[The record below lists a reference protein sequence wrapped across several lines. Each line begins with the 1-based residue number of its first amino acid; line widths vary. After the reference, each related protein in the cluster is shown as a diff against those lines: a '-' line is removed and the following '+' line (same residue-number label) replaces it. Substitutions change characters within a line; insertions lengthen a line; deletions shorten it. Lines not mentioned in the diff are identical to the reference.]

1 MPLSSFLYTDDVDD
15 VLAAHINRVTQSTLR
30 GELGSASAITTQT
43 ALTDGDFPFLK
54 LTPNANLDV
63 LLPPE
68 ASTNHVHVIENGSGT
83 YTLTVKED
91 SDTTTISTIGPNGVA
106 MFIPSVG
113 TAWKAIKPVTVPA
126 ASERITT
133 AIDGLN
139 LIWNS
144 ATSISVGVG
153 ACYAENGDWID
164 VTSAITKASLSLSN
178 STWYHI
184 YVYLSAGVASAEV
197 VTTAPVAW
205 KGTAYSK
212 TSDTSRRY
220 VGSILTDGSGNV
232 KKFIH
237 NVFDNSMRYMKFQ
250 FNATPHRVLSSG
262 TAATATAVALTTII
276 PVTASIPYVRIASTA
291 DQGLY
296 TGDDNGVGASQ
307 LTTSLV
313 AGNTITQSTIL
324 FHPIDGSQ
332 QIWYI
337 YGAAVGAGGAN
348 IDVLGYQYKR

>member
-1 MPLSSFLYTDDVDD
+1 MPLSSFLYVDDQDDVM
-15 VLAAHINRVTQSTLR
+15 AAHVNRNTESALR
-30 GELGSASAITTQT
+30 GELGAAISITTQT

-68 ASTNHVHVIENGSGT
+68 ASTNHVHVIQNGSGT

-91 SDTTTISTIGPNGVA
+91 SDTTTIAAVGPNSVT

-113 TAWKAIKPVTVPA
+113 TGWVAIKSIANPA

-133 AIDGLN
+133 AIDGLK
-139 LIWNS
+139 LTWNS

-164 VTSAITKASLSLSN
+164 VTSAITKASLSLSA

-205 KGTAYSK
+205 KGSAYSK
-212 TSDTSRRY
+212 TGDTSRRY
-220 VGSILTDGSGNV
+220 VGSIKADGSSNVYAFVMSGN
-232 KKFIH
+232 FIKYDAPL
-237 NVFDNSMRYMKFQ
+237 FLI
-250 FNATPHRVLSSG
+250 LSSG
-262 TAATATAVALTTII
+262 TATSNTAVSASSAAPITARMLSVYVTNGSAS
-276 PVTASIPYVRIASTA
+276 VTARIGTSASSSIFVVNVSSRVSIELIC
-291 DQGLY
+291 D
-296 TGDDNGVGASQ
+296 ASQ
-307 LTTSLV
+307 NVYYYNS
-313 AGNTITQSTIL
+313 
-324 FHPIDGSQ
+324 
-332 QIWYI
+332 
-337 YGAAVGAGGAN
+337 AGGGDTY
-348 IDVLGYQYKR
+348 IGVSGYVLER

>member
-1 MPLSSFLYTDDVDD
+1 MPLSSFLYVDD
-15 VLAAHINRVTQSTLR
+15 QDDAMAAHINRNTASALR
-30 GELGSASAITTQT
+30 AELGAALAITTQT

-68 ASTNHVHVIENGSGT
+68 ASTNHVHVIQNGSGT

-91 SDTTTISTIGPNGVA
+91 SDTMTIATVGPNTVA

-113 TAWKAIKPVTVPA
+113 TGWAAIKSIANPA

-133 AIDGLN
+133 VIDGMK

-144 ATSISVGVG
+144 ATSIGVGVG

-205 KGTAYSK
+205 KGSAYSK
-212 TSDTSRRY
+212 TGDTSRRY
-220 VGSILTDGSGNV
+220 VGSVKTDGSGNV
-232 KKFIH
+232 YGFQHELPANMMHYK
-237 NVFDNSMRYMKFQ
+237 NVASGSSPF
-250 FNATPHRVLSSG
+250 RVLNAG
-262 TAATATAVALTTII
+262 TATTATAVACSGVV
-276 PVTASIPYVRIASTA
+276 PVTSRIAALRHFNVGTQTA
-291 DQGLY
+291 F
-296 TGDDNGVGASQ
+296 TNESNSVS
-307 LTTSLV
+307 
-313 AGNTITQSTIL
+313 STIYIAAATGFAVL
-324 FHPIDGSQ
+324 QYVLHPIDASQ
-332 QIWYI
+332 QIWYLVVS
-337 YGAAVGAGGAN
+337 GASYAV
-348 IDVLGYQYKR
+348 DVMGYQYDR

>member
-1 MPLSSFLYTDDVDD
+1 MPLSDYIYVDDEDDVM
-15 VLAAHINRVTQSTLR
+15 AAHQNRNTASALR
-30 GELGSASAITTQT
+30 GELGAAVAITTQT

-68 ASTNHVHVIENGSGT
+68 ATTNHVHVIQNGSGT

-91 SDTTTISTIGPNGVA
+91 SDTTTIASIGPNTVA

-113 TAWKAIKPVTVPA
+113 TGWAAIKSIANPA

-133 AIDGLN
+133 AIDGLK

-153 ACYAENGDWID
+153 AGYAENGDWID

-178 STWYHI
+178 STWYHV

-205 KGTAYSK
+205 KGIAYSK
-212 TSDTSRRY
+212 TGDTSRRY
-220 VGSILTDGSGNV
+220 VGSILTDSSGNV
-232 KKFIH
+232 KSFIH
-237 NVFDNSMRYMKFQ
+237 NVLSNVILYMKYQ
-250 FNATPHRVLSSG
+250 LNAAPHRVLTTG
-262 TAATATAVALTTII
+262 TATTATAVALTTII
-276 PVTASIPYVRIASTA
+276 PVTATVPYLRVGSTA
-291 DQGLY
+291 DQNLY
-296 TGDDNGVGASQ
+296 TGDDNGIGAAQMTTISQ
-307 LTTSLV
+307 N
-313 AGNTITQSTIL
+313 GNTIPQTVVL
-324 FHPIDGSQ
+324 YHPVDSSQ
-332 QIWYI
+332 QIWYKF
-337 YGAAVGAGGAN
+337 ASAVGVGGAN
-348 IDVLGYQYKR
+348 IDVEGYLFNR